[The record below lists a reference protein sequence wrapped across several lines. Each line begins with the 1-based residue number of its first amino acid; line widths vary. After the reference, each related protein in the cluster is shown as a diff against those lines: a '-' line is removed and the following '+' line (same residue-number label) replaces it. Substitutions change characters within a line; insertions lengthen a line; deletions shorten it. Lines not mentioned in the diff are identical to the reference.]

1 MNKLHYITPDLR
13 VSFCEYLHEWNVEIG
28 DEYGWEKLITFFNK
42 EDAVTWA
49 RNRNDITSIWF
60 DL

>member
-42 EDAVTWA
+42 EDALNWA

-60 DL
+60 DV